1 MASTRRTNYHTLN
14 IYHDPVP
21 VLPST
26 NFHDLP
32 QDSVEA
38 ALLSALGQQPFRQ
51 SGFVLSPTHNSATT
65 GLPRNHSSS
74 PDAPLGRRSLHNIA
88 VPSPLQSTFP
98 SDSPAKCGFFSAM
111 NMNKENMFPYDHHL
125 YAAQKAI
132 PAKRVLADKTGKKP
146 VKPAEQYDFVL
157 PEPEEMP
164 SVHDDGNKPTFS
176 YATLI
181 GMAILRA
188 PNRRL
193 TLAQIYKWISDNFKY
208 YRASETGWQ
217 NSIRHNLS
225 LNKAFIKQE
234 RPKDDP
240 GKGNYWAIEPG
251 MERQFCKDRPLKKV
265 QIPSEMMPLQTLPS
279 NAPRPVTTPAIG
291 RFALGPNP
299 VKKTDTKAVD
309 SASFPQD
316 HFSSDGTIPASD
328 PALQDDE
335 LAMPPPAA
343 RASMRSSPPP
353 AFGSS
358 PPPMQ
363 DTPPRPSRLRFPT
376 ETHSGGARKRKF
388 NAPQDSGYYSSIESS
403 AVRNPTISHVAL
415 TSDADPDHRRI
426 KRGRAEEEIA
436 RIRSSSYDSPTKQ
449 KTAPHKRKPSVHF
462 EYTSPQRPTSSAA
475 AVAPLTPAVVF
486 KRPAKPPQS
495 CSPNTSLRNHRNN
508 IKAFLGE
515 SPAKSWTPLVPFSPA
530 FNLDEFTPAKDL
542 TPWRASNDT
551 NDVFDENAALEDL
564 SARGSPGK
572 KRPRIERAVTST
584 SVLADITSGKGNA
597 MGLDSPFNFQFTP
610 LKATHPAQLRSPVM
624 LGSPLKRVTMA
635 PPSTGV
641 SESTVNAPDW
651 LDLSLDNYF
660 PQHNGHE
667 LFGLGIQD
675 DIFDEQGVDILQEF
689 GKIGS
694 KQPQLQPTNPGS
706 SSMGSPAKRSQRP
719 SISRSI
725 TSRF

>member
-1 MASTRRTNYHTLN
+1 MY
-14 IYHDPVP
+14 
-21 VLPST
+21 
-26 NFHDLP
+26 
-32 QDSVEA
+32 
-38 ALLSALGQQPFRQ
+38 
-51 SGFVLSPTHNSATT
+51 
-65 GLPRNHSSS
+65 
-74 PDAPLGRRSLHNIA
+74 
-88 VPSPLQSTFP
+88 
-98 SDSPAKCGFFSAM
+98 
-111 NMNKENMFPYDHHL
+111 PYDHHV
-125 YAAQKAI
+125 YAAQKAL
-132 PAKRVLADKTGKKP
+132 PAKRALADKTNKKI

-157 PEPEEMP
+157 PDPEEMP
-164 SVHDDGNKPTFS
+164 PVHDDGNKPTFS

-265 QIPSEMMPLQTLPS
+265 QLPSEMMPLQTLPS
-279 NAPRPVTTPAIG
+279 NAPRPTTTPAIG
-291 RFALGPNP
+291 RFALGPNTA
-299 VKKTDTKAVD
+299 KQTDNKAVD

-328 PALQDDE
+328 PALQEDE
-335 LAMPPPAA
+335 LAMPPPAS
-343 RASMRSSPPP
+343 RAPMRSSPPP
-353 AFGSS
+353 QTFGSS

-363 DTPPRPSRLRFPT
+363 DTPPRPSRLRFPP

-388 NAPQDSGYYSSIESS
+388 AAAQDSGYYSSIESS
-403 AVRNPTISHVAL
+403 AVRNPTISHVTL

-426 KRGRAEEEIA
+426 KRGRAEEELA
-436 RIRSSSYDSPTKQ
+436 RIRSSSYDSPTKA
-449 KTAPHKRKPSVHF
+449 KTATHKRKPSVHF
-462 EYTSPQRPTSSAA
+462 EYTSPQRPTTSTT
-475 AVAPLTPAVVF
+475 VAPLTPAVVF

-495 CSPNTSLRNHRNN
+495 CSPNTSLRNHRDN

-530 FNLDEFTPAKDL
+530 FNLDDLTPAKDL
-542 TPWRASNDT
+542 TPWRAT
-551 NDVFDENAALEDL
+551 YDVFDENSRDDFI
-564 SARGSPGK
+564 SRGSPEK
-572 KRPRIERAVTST
+572 KRPRIERAITT
-584 SVLADITSGKGNA
+584 TGVLADITSGKANA
-597 MGLDSPFNFQFTP
+597 MSFDSPFNFQFTP
-610 LKATHPAQLRSPVM
+610 LKATNPAQLRSPVM

-641 SESTVNAPDW
+641 SDNSVNAPEW

-660 PQHNGHE
+660 PQMHHGQE
-667 LFGLGIQD
+667 LFGLGISD
-675 DIFDEQGVDILQEF
+675 ESFDEQGVDILQEF

-694 KQPQLQPTNPGS
+694 KQQPQLQPTNPGS
-706 SSMGSPAKRSQRP
+706 TSMGSPAKRIQRP
-719 SISRSI
+719 NISRSI

>member
-1 MASTRRTNYHTLN
+1 MASTRRTNYHQLN

-38 ALLSALGQQPFRQ
+38 ALLTALGQQPFRQ
-51 SGFVLSPTHNSATT
+51 SGFVLSPSHISATT
-65 GLPRNHSSS
+65 GLPRKHSSS
-74 PDAPLGRRSLHNIA
+74 PDAPLARRSLHNIA

-132 PAKRVLADKTGKKP
+132 PAKRVLADKTSKKP

-542 TPWRASNDT
+542 TPWRTSNDT
-551 NDVFDENAALEDL
+551 TDVFDENAALEDL

-584 SVLADITSGKGNA
+584 GVLADITSGKGNA
-597 MGLDSPFNFQFTP
+597 MALDSPFNFHFTP
-610 LKATHPAQLRSPVM
+610 LKATHPTQLRSPVM

-641 SESTVNAPDW
+641 SENTVNAPDW

-660 PQHNGHE
+660 PQQNGHE